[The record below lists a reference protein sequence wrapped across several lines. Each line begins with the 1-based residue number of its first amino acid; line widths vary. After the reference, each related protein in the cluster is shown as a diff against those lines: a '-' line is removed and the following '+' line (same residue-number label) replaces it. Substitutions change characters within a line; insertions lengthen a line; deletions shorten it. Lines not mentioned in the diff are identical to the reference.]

1 MLDEGGGNLSL
12 LGDRSGNHSNFGVL
26 DEGGGNLGVLRDG
39 GFNHS
44 ILVC

>member
-1 MLDEGGGNLSL
+1 M
-12 LGDRSGNHSNFGVL
+12 LGDRSGNHVNIGVL
-26 DEGGGNLGVLRDG
+26 DEGGGNLGNLGVLGDG